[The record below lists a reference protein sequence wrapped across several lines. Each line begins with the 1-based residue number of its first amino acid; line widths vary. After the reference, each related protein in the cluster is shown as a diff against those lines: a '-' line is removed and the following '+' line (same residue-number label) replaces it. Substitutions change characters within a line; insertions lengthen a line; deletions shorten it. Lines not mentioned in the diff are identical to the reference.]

1 MPTASDIAAS
11 LRASGWKASAVSGMP
26 HTVTGFPQIA
36 YLATTSPSGTQ
47 IDLQFFAT
55 GPQATAEAKAAEKRF
70 HGFHAVAIGDLIA
83 FSHAIGQRELPAS
96 DLTAI
101 RAAATR

>member
-1 MPTASDIAAS
+1 
-11 LRASGWKASAVSGMP
+11 MP
-26 HTVTGFPQIA
+26 HTVSGFPQIA
-36 YLATTSPSGTQ
+36 YLAMTSPSGTQ

-55 GPQATAEAKAAEKRF
+55 DAQAIAEAKAAETRF
-70 HGFHAVAIGDLIA
+70 HGFHAVAITDLIA
-83 FSHAIGQRELPAS
+83 FSHANGQRELRAS

>member
-1 MPTASDIAAS
+1 
-11 LRASGWKASAVSGMP
+11 MP
-26 HTVTGFPQIA
+26 HTVSGFPQIA

-55 GPQATAEAKAAEKRF
+55 DPQATAEANAAEKRF

-83 FSHAIGQRELPAS
+83 FSHANGQRVLPAS